1 MGAETRSA
9 HFDNKR
15 GRETR
20 PGTQSRCIW
29 VVSRWSRMTQS
40 VQLGQT
46 DLNPWQLEQRRVVI
60 HPESNSLL
68 RLLSTAVA
76 QLHCPALQTGC
87 DHNSSRGSSTQCSD
101 SKKSPRGPGGGPALA
116 MSEAPTWI
124 RFTQGRHQGMME
136 PRVRASSTKEELL
149 SPP

>member
-46 DLNPWQLEQRRVVI
+46 DLNPWQLEQRRAVI
-60 HPESNSLL
+60 HPEWNSLL

-87 DHNSSRGSSTQCSD
+87 DHTPPVEAVSQ
-101 SKKSPRGPGGGPALA
+101 GPGGGPALA

-124 RFTQGRHQGMME
+124 WFTQGRHQGMME